1 MHYFYLLKTARKVTF
16 IILGTLAVLVIGLS
30 LSVYIFKDRMIQEFI
45 RQANK
50 SLNTPVRIGKIDI
63 SIWNDFPNL
72 AIVCTDVYIEDS
84 QPGEYPLLT
93 ASTVAFSINPIE
105 AYSGNYTVRGLKV
118 ENSTTI
124 LKINTTGKNNFT
136 ILKQNNTGSGSVSFD
151 LKDVLLKKTHV
162 EYHDSQSH
170 YHHMFDSDDLIA
182 SIQVNKDVYK
192 IKSQGDVLISQIGI
206 GENVF
211 FKEKKFDVD
220 ATLDYDDLQ
229 KNVLITSSSLNLK
242 GSIFTVAGSYTFRQ
256 KNLIDIAVDGKD
268 TDIQTLLSLLPK
280 NENLNRYQSDGNV
293 YFNMKLKGEISA
305 RQSPGI
311 SASFGCTDTK
321 LFHPDYKSFIEH
333 ATFEGSFASPA
344 VLNLAEGQLFLKN
357 ITGQLNGRPFS
368 GNVSI
373 QNLIEP
379 YVAFDFKGN
388 LDAASIQ
395 NFYPIEKVK
404 NLDGDINADFSFEG
418 QLALLK
424 KKSTAQKVKT
434 SGSIE
439 MIHINFQYGA
449 QDVHVKDLN
458 GSFQFTNNDL
468 ALSNVTGNFEKSDF
482 LLNGFFK
489 NIITFLLFEDQP
501 IGIEADLKSDFIDL
515 DQLFEIGYGKDNSSD
530 YSFSISPNLH
540 LNFNGAIKSMKYRR
554 FTPKNIKGDIL
565 VKNQMAVS
573 RNIKF
578 DAMGGVINLNGI
590 VDAKNPQAIDVVSSF
605 KLDGVNLDSIFYVF
619 ENFKQ
624 TFIEDRHLRGE
635 SFAEVNL
642 DMTVNEKLKLL
653 PQTLVSDIT
662 ATIKNGELN
671 NFDPLRSLNKYLDD
685 ESLSRLRFG
694 DLKNNIHI
702 ENQTIYIPQ
711 MEVRSNATTIQLSG
725 THTFDQKIDY
735 RIIAPLRNK
744 KKIDPDEAFGAI
756 EDDGTGKLKVF
767 LKIIGTTHDYAVSY
781 DKEATKKKIATNI
794 KKEVQELKD
803 AFKLKGKKKEKELE
817 LEKDDYFDWT
827 PEQK

>member
-1 MHYFYLLKTARKVTF
+1 LKTARKVAL
-16 IILGTLAVLVIGLS
+16 IILGTLAVLVISLS
-30 LSVYIFKDRMIQEFI
+30 LSVYLFKDRIIQEFI
-45 RQANK
+45 REANK

-63 SIWNDFPNL
+63 SIWNDFPNM

-84 QPGEYPLLT
+84 HPGQYPLLT
-93 ASTVAFSINPIE
+93 ASTVAFSINPVE

-118 ENSTTI
+118 ENSKTI
-124 LKINTTGKNNFT
+124 LKINTTGENNFT
-136 ILKQNNTGSGSVSFD
+136 ILKQNNSNTGSVSFD

-170 YHHMFDSDDLIA
+170 DHHIFDSEDLTA
-182 SIQVNKDVYK
+182 SIQVNADVYR
-192 IKSQGDVLISQIGI
+192 IKGLGDVLIGQIGI

-220 ATLDYDDLQ
+220 ASVDYNDLQ
-229 KNVLITSSSLNLK
+229 KNVLITSSSLNLN
-242 GSIFTVAGSYTFRQ
+242 GSVFTVAGSYAFKQ
-256 KNLIDIAVDGKD
+256 KNLIDITVDGKD

-280 NENLNRYQSDGNV
+280 NKNENLSRYQSDGDV
-293 YFNMKLKGEISA
+293 YFNMKLKGEISS
-305 RQSPGI
+305 RKSPGI

-321 LFHPDYKSFIEH
+321 LFHPNYKSSIEH
-333 ATFEGSFASPA
+333 ASFEGSFASPA

-357 ITGQLNGRPFS
+357 IKGQLNGRPFT
-368 GNVSI
+368 GNLSI

-379 YVAFDFKGN
+379 YVTFDFKGN
-388 LDAASIQ
+388 LDAASVQ

-404 NLDGDINADFSFEG
+404 NLEGDINADFSFEG
-418 QLALLK
+418 QLALLD

-439 MIHINFQYGA
+439 MLHINFQYGV
-449 QDVHVKDLN
+449 QDVHVKNLN

-468 ALSNVTGNFEKSDF
+468 ALSNVTGQFERSDF

-515 DQLFEIGYGKDNSSD
+515 DQLFEIGYGKNNSSE
-530 YSFSISPNLH
+530 YSFSISPNVH

-578 DAMGGVINLNGI
+578 EGMGGVVNLNGI

-624 TFIEDRHLRGE
+624 TFIEDQHLKGE

-642 DMTVNEKLKLL
+642 DMTVNERLKLL
-653 PQTLVSDIT
+653 PETLIADINV
-662 ATIKNGELN
+662 TIKNGELN

-725 THTFDQKIDY
+725 THGLDQKIDY
-735 RIIAPLRNK
+735 RIVAPLRNK
-744 KKIDPDEAFGAI
+744 KKIDSDEAFGAI

-767 LKIIGTTHDYAVSY
+767 LKIIGTTNDYTVSY
-781 DKEATKKKIATNI
+781 DKEATKKKIASNI